1 MHPVNNRLLDNNSN
15 HPRPLPLPLPPHKQD
30 PRNSNLRH
38 LRLLQIIP
46 ANHPMKTSIPI
57 SHPFFLLTMRPTWGR
72 KTSTTVGTTSA
83 GTATLVNRA
92 TTPQTTN
99 SRTNS
104 PTPAQPPNAWT
115 AKADERHS
123 HDQFTHLLYTLLVP
137 IPLPLPLHARDQN
150 SDGRVNPFYC
160 IQEEEHRIL
169 AFSLISISNPNSH

>member
-1 MHPVNNRLLDNNSN
+1 MHPVNNNRLLDS
-15 HPRPLPLPLPPHKQD
+15 HPRSLLLPLPPLKED
-30 PRNSNLRH
+30 PRNSNLRP

-57 SHPFFLLTMRPTWGR
+57 ILFFLTMRPTWGR
-72 KTSTTVGTTSA
+72 KTSTTVGTA

-123 HDQFTHLLYTLLVP
+123 HDQFTHLLYTLLVT
-137 IPLPLPLHARDQN
+137 IPLH
-150 SDGRVNPFYC
+150 SFGF
-160 IQEEEHRIL
+160 
-169 AFSLISISNPNSH
+169 

>member
-1 MHPVNNRLLDNNSN
+1 MHPVNSRLLDSNSN
-15 HPRPLPLPLPPHKQD
+15 HPQPLPLPLPHKQD

-57 SHPFFLLTMRPTWGR
+57 SAPPFLLTMRPTWGR
-72 KTSTTVGTTSA
+72 KTSTTVGATSA

-104 PTPAQPPNAWT
+104 PTPPNAWT

-137 IPLPLPLHARDQN
+137 IPLPLLRLRHN

-160 IQEEEHRIL
+160 IQKEEHRIL
-169 AFSLISISNPNSH
+169 AFSLISTSNQNSH